1 MLLAMRF
8 EDIQAQISDI
18 IDFGIEDMTL
28 LGKGTDHTAY
38 VVNDAWVFR
47 FAQTDNAQQTLMKE
61 IDVLPVL
68 EAAVTVKI
76 PVFVYSHV
84 VNDGLPFG
92 GYRLLPGEAMT
103 RERFNKLE
111 PHVQQRLFQELYDF
125 LMSLHGVDPAKVPVL
140 KEEALV
146 GVYNQTQR
154 HFHDRLSQLIESEVV
169 HKIEAVFMAYE
180 ANLANLSTG
189 LAVIH
194 SDLKPAHVLFDA
206 NEGHLTGVLDW
217 GDVALGDPD
226 YDFAV
231 VNEFFGAD
239 FLGRLLDCGSVV
251 DKERILRK
259 VPFLLLVR
267 ALQDLTLDVARH
279 NEETIASALHNV
291 LSKLSF
297 FRSDG
302 TYTG

>member
-1 MLLAMRF
+1 
-8 EDIQAQISDI
+8 
-18 IDFGIEDMTL
+18 
-28 LGKGTDHTAY
+28 
-38 VVNDAWVFR
+38 V
-47 FAQTDNAQQTLMKE
+47 
-61 IDVLPVL
+61 PVL